1 MCKEHVILDL
11 FVVVVVVV
19 SDFALSKFSTFNEW
33 NTVNF
38 GKLQTDGT
46 CKN

>member
-11 FVVVVVVV
+11 FVGVVVV
-19 SDFALSKFSTFNEW
+19 SDFALSKFSTFNAW